1 MSTGAGNAKD
11 TKVALLG
18 LGTMGSGMAGQLL
31 AKGFP
36 LSVYNRSA
44 AKAAPLRAA
53 GARVGSTPAD
63 AVKDAGVI
71 VSMLSDD
78 DSSRELW
85 VGTNGALGAAK
96 QGAILVESGTVTV
109 EWITELDKAAK
120 ARGCKLLDAPVTGSR
135 AAAQDGEL
143 NFLVGGDAETLE
155 RARPVLDAMG
165 QSVTL
170 VGPSGSGARLKLI
183 NNFLCGAQL
192 ASLAEAV
199 GWIERSGLDL
209 EKSFE
214 VLNGGA
220 PGSPMLKAMSGRMA
234 KREYGVN
241 FALHLLA
248 KDMRYAQQDAS
259 GNGVDLVTV
268 SPVRE
273 LLQRAEKLGFGEQ
286 DMSSVVEQFRLEETE
301 TKRG

>member
-1 MSTGAGNAKD
+1 MSAEAGNANKPR
-11 TKVALLG
+11 VAVLG
-18 LGTMGSGMAGQLL
+18 LGTMGSGMAAQLL
-31 AKGFP
+31 AKGFS

-44 AKAAPLRAA
+44 SKTEPLRAS

-63 AVKDAGVI
+63 AAKNADFI

-78 DSSRELW
+78 DGSRNLW
-85 VGTNGALGAAK
+85 MGSDGALTVAK
-96 QGAILVESGTVTV
+96 QGAILIECGTVTV
-109 EWITELDKAAK
+109 DWVLELDTAAK

-135 AAAQDGEL
+135 AAAEGGEL

-155 RARPVLDAMG
+155 KAMPVLNAMG
-165 QSVTL
+165 RSATL

-183 NNFLCGAQL
+183 NNFLCGVQL
-192 ASLAEAV
+192 ASIAEAV

-209 EKSFE
+209 EKCFE
-214 VLNGGA
+214 VLGGGA
-220 PGSPMLKAMSGRMA
+220 PGSPMLKTMSGRMA

-248 KDMRYAQQDAS
+248 KDMRYAQQDAN

-268 SPVRE
+268 NPVRE
-273 LLQRAEKLGFGEQ
+273 LLNKAEELGFGEQ
-286 DMSSVVEQFRLEETE
+286 DMSSVVEQFRSKETQA
-301 TKRG
+301 KRG